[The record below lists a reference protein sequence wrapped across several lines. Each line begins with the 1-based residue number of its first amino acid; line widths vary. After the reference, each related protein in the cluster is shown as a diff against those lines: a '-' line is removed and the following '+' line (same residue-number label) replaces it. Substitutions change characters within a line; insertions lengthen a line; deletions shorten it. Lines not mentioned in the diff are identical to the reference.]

1 MKNVK
6 STLVKLF
13 AALAL
18 VLATVVTVQAF
29 NANTST
35 SQTAQAAI
43 KLSKKEKAAK
53 HWIAMRE
60 SSGSYTA
67 RNGVCYGRYQL
78 NISYLNGDLSKNN
91 QDRTADRYV
100 YKRYGSWVNA
110 KVFWQRNHWY

>member
-43 KLSKKEKAAK
+43 KLSKKE
-53 HWIAMRE
+53 RLL
-60 SSGSYTA
+60 STGSQ
-67 RNGVCYGRYQL
+67 C
-78 NISYLNGDLSKNN
+78 
-91 QDRTADRYV
+91 
-100 YKRYGSWVNA
+100 VNLA
-110 KVFWQRNHWY
+110 VATLLEMVFVTVDIN